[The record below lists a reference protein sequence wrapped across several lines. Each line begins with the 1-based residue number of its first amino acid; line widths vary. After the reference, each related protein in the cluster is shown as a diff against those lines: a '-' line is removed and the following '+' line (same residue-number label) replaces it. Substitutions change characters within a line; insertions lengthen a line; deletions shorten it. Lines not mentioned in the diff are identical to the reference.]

1 MQVELEWKIMANFN
15 PNYILSPD
23 INKPAGSDDF
33 SPCDLLRF
41 AKLPV
46 LLLNTRIASN
56 VG

>member
-15 PNYILSPD
+15 PNYTLSPD

-46 LLLNTRIASN
+46 LLLNTRNVSN